1 MLETILELDQTIFF
15 WINND
20 WHNPFLDWL
29 MPYWR
34 NKYTW
39 IPFYIFLLIFALWK
53 YRIRGLFFI
62 LALGATV
69 AISDPLSSELVKK
82 NVQRVRPCNDTTIN
96 ESVLLLVRCGGGY
109 SFTSSH
115 ATNHFAVAV
124 FLLLTLGRAFRK
136 IKWPLL
142 FWAASI
148 AIGQVYVGVH
158 YPLDI
163 IAGGLMGS
171 AVGWLVA
178 RLFNRYLG
186 LEKTA
191 SSIA

>member
-1 MLETILELDQTIFF
+1 MMEALLELDQTLFF

-62 LALGATV
+62 LGLGATV

-82 NVQRVRPCNDTTIN
+82 NVERVRPCNDTTIN

-124 FLLLTLGRAFRK
+124 FLILTLGRRFRK
-136 IKWPLL
+136 NKMAVVLL
-142 FWAASI
+142 GSYHSI
-148 AIGQVYVGVH
+148 RSGIRRCTLSVGYNCRRINGKCGRMVN
-158 YPLDI
+158 
-163 IAGGLMGS
+163 
-171 AVGWLVA
+171 
-178 RLFNRYLG
+178 RLPF
-186 LEKTA
+186 
-191 SSIA
+191 